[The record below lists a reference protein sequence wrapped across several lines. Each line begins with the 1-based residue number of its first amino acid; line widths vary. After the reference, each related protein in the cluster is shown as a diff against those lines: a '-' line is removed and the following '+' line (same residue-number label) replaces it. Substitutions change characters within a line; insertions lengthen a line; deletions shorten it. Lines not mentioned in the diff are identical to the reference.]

1 MRVSELQKQLTDH
14 LAKYG
19 DDYVLVGLR
28 SELESVGQSFKVGP
42 ANDKDGSRFAL
53 LGVDPWLL
61 LDDKSSAG
69 ESSENAET
77 PTNSLQQAIKTMK
90 EENETLLT
98 LLPET
103 IQRIAEKLKE
113 TDPEKEGEKKE
124 ENHPNSL
131 QQAIKTIKEEN
142 ETLLSELPAAIRRI
156 AAVLKDGESPDPE
169 KEETEEAE
177 SALEKFLKEIT
188 SSGPASIQIRVTL

>member
-1 MRVSELQKQLTDH
+1 VAKINFERKKQTMRVSELQKQLTDH

-53 LGVDPWLL
+53 LGVAPWFL

-69 ESSENAET
+69 ESSENAER
-77 PTNSLQQAIKTMK
+77 PTNSLQQAIQSLRS
-90 EENETLLT
+90 ENEKLL
-98 LLPET
+98 
-103 IQRIAEKLKE
+103 R
-113 TDPEKEGEKKE
+113 
-124 ENHPNSL
+124 
-131 QQAIKTIKEEN
+131 
-142 ETLLSELPAAIRRI
+142 ELPAAIRRI
-156 AAVLKDGESPDPE
+156 AALLKDGESPDPE

-188 SSGPASIQIRVTL
+188 SSGGPVNIQIRVTL

>member
-53 LGVDPWLL
+53 LGVAPWFL

-77 PTNSLQQAIKTMK
+77 PTNSLQQATQSLRS
-90 EENETLLT
+90 ENETLLT
-98 LLPET
+98 LLPEA
-103 IQRIAEKLKE
+103 IQRISEKLKE
-113 TDPEKEGEKKE
+113 TDPEKE
-124 ENHPNSL
+124 
-131 QQAIKTIKEEN
+131 A
-142 ETLLSELPAAIRRI
+142 
-156 AAVLKDGESPDPE
+156 
-169 KEETEEAE
+169 TEEAE
-177 SALEKFLKEIT
+177 SALEKFLKET
-188 SSGPASIQIRVTL
+188 ASSGPVNIQIRVSL